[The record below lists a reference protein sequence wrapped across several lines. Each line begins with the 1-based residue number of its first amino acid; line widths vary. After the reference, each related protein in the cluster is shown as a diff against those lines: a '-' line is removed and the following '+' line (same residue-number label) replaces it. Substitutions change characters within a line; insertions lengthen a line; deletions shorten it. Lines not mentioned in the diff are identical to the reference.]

1 MNGAYGSHR
10 PEENAIDSIV
20 SGMAFNKKIQ
30 EQSKQKS
37 KSEQLVKDYNIKEEN
52 TMSHEHVTNTSQETE
67 QHQKYEIGEMCRIS
81 IDRIFPPKK
90 PIREYVAKEHLDDLA
105 EDMRERG
112 QMQNIGVTPEGE
124 IVFGLRRYL
133 AAQKAGL
140 TTLGC
145 IICDSSDTRSA
156 AMFENLLRKNLT
168 VIELAESVFTLG
180 EEKGVSQGR
189 LGKIIDKGRTTVNV
203 LFQIARLPQHMRDA
217 FRNVPQMRQD
227 KLKNLARLHETPE
240 KQEAYFQQLLDKLNT
255 PKSKG
260 TKKGIGGSGDTPEV
274 SSGKNKVIFA
284 TEKAQAI
291 RSYLTKLLP
300 GEGKSYQSRDKKF
313 IVANG
318 QALRVELKALSDK
331 IAAVLFHYDTILPP
345 APQAQSCVA
354 PTQPQADESEPGA
367 REAQEA
373 TPDGADATSADAN
386 DELASGQVH
395 QPGEP
400 DTPAGAASP
409 VLSGSAPQAGAAPM
423 LMLPAGATPAL
434 DSDDDSDT
442 DDEAATTPQTDD
454 DQAEADY
461 AA

>member
-67 QHQKYEIGEMCRIS
+67 QHQKYEIGKVYRIS
-81 IDRIFPPKK
+81 IGEIFPPKD
-90 PIREYVAKEHLDDLA
+90 PIRKYIAEEHLEDLA
-105 EDMRERG
+105 EDMHEMG
-112 QMQNIGVTPEGE
+112 QMQNIGVKPDGE
-124 IVFGLRRYL
+124 LVFGLRRYL

-140 TTLGC
+140 TALEC
-145 IICDSSDTRSA
+145 IICKPEDTHST
-156 AMFENLLRKNLT
+156 AMRENLLRKKLT
-168 VIELAESVFTLG
+168 AVELAEAVAKLQK
-180 EEKGVSQGR
+180 EEGVSQGR
-189 LGKIIDKGRTTVNV
+189 LGEILDKDRTDVNV
-203 LFQIARLPQHMRDA
+203 LLQIAKLPQHMRDT
-217 FRNVPQMRQD
+217 FREVPSVCQD
-227 KLKNLARLHETPE
+227 KLKKLARLHETPE
-240 KQEAYFQQLLDKLNT
+240 KQEAYFQQLLTKLNT
-255 PKSKG
+255 PKPKG
-260 TKKGIGGSGDTPEV
+260 TKKGTGGSGDTPEV

-318 QALRVELKALSDK
+318 QALRAELKALSDK
-331 IAAVLFHYDTILPP
+331 IADVLFHYDTILPP
-345 APQAQSCVA
+345 APQEQSCVA
-354 PTQPQADESEPGA
+354 PAQPQAGESEPCVC
-367 REAQEA
+367 EPQESA
-373 TPDGADATSADAN
+373 LDGADATSEDAN

-400 DTPAGAASP
+400 DTPADAASP

-423 LMLPAGATPAL
+423 LMLPAGATPVL
-434 DSDDDSDT
+434 DSDDDPAA
-442 DDEAATTPQTDD
+442 DDEAATTPQADD
-454 DQAEADY
+454 DHAEADY